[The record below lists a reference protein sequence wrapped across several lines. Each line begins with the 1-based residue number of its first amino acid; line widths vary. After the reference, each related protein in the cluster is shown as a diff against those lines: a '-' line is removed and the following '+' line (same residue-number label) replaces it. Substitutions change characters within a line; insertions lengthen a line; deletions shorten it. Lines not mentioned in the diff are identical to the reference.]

1 MPEAETLAVVG
12 NEPWIVSGV
21 GYVLVGSPL
30 NPNATALPVTAGFL
44 PWFADAI
51 SSRLNAEPGAV
62 RYAMPGKR
70 VARPGGV
77 DAIESSGGNRTTVSG
92 STIEAPSSAGV
103 YFMLRGSR
111 RVGALVVNPE
121 VDESRLER
129 WPAAELGAR
138 VVTAGARVVSKSDE
152 WVRDAF
158 AGVARRS
165 MVLPLLIAL
174 LAVLVVETLAAAG
187 SARVRQ

>member
-1 MPEAETLAVVG
+1 
-12 NEPWIVSGV
+12 
-21 GYVLVGSPL
+21 
-30 NPNATALPVTAGFL
+30 VTAGFL
-44 PWFADAI
+44 PWFGDAI

-62 RYAMPGKR
+62 KYASPGKR

-77 DAIESSGGNRTTVSG
+77 DAIESGSGNRTAVTG
-92 STIEAPSSAGV
+92 SAFDAPTSAGV

-121 VDESRLER
+121 VGESRLER
-129 WPAAELGAR
+129 WSAAELGAR
-138 VVTAGARVVSKSDE
+138 VASVGVRVVRKSDD

-174 LAVLVVETLAAAG
+174 LAVLAVETLVAAG
-187 SARVRQ
+187 SARARP